1 MRLVQPNHHLDPEQ
15 LAEKLAPIA
24 LQLVDGIRV
33 EDPLRLC
40 QRLLGPLD
48 GWELWGLVCL
58 LAAAVDP
65 HVSPEMLW
73 GWVRLRDMKPR
84 RLSTGPV
91 DPRDLTER
99 QQDELIQQ
107 LVDKGVPVRQ
117 IEALVGLSATAIARR
132 LERLEA
138 MGRPAGAS
146 Q

>member
-1 MRLVQPNHHLDPEQ
+1 MQPNHHLDPEQ

-84 RLSTGPV
+84 RL
-91 DPRDLTER
+91 DPGEQESKRW
-99 QQDELIQQ
+99 
-107 LVDKGVPVRQ
+107 
-117 IEALVGLSATAIARR
+117 
-132 LERLEA
+132 
-138 MGRPAGAS
+138 
-146 Q
+146 

>member
-1 MRLVQPNHHLDPEQ
+1 MQPHYPDPDQ
-15 LAEKLAPIA
+15 LAEKLAPVV
-24 LQLVDGIRV
+24 LELVDGIRV

-48 GWELWGLVCL
+48 GWELWGLICL

-84 RLSTGPV
+84 RLSTGP
-91 DPRDLTER
+91 E
-99 QQDELIQQ
+99 
-107 LVDKGVPVRQ
+107 
-117 IEALVGLSATAIARR
+117 
-132 LERLEA
+132 LEA

-146 Q
+146 PGSLR